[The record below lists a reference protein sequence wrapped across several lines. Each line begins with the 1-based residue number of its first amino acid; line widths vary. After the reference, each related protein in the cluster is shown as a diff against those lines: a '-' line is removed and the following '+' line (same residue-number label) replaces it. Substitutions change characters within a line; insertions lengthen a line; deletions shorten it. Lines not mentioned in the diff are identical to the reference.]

1 MTAVRV
7 MIAGRDYDI
16 ACDDGQ
22 EPHLK
27 QLARLLD
34 ARMRGI
40 AETVGNK
47 AGEAQLLMFAAL
59 MLTDELQDTTRER
72 DQLRDDIHNAS
83 RSFEQNK
90 QIEIESAIVSTIHT
104 IADRIESIAASLE
117 GTS

>member
-7 MIAGRDYDI
+7 MIAGRDYDL

-22 EPHLK
+22 EVHLK

-40 AETVGNK
+40 SDATGGK

-59 MLTDELQDTTRER
+59 MLTDELQDATRER
-72 DQLRDDIHNAS
+72 DHLRADIHDAS

-90 QIEIESAIVSTIHT
+90 QMEIEKAIVSTIHT

-117 GTS
+117 GA